1 MKIEDLKEQAERCRR
16 LARGADPFT
25 GKRLLDLAMEYEAR
39 IIEIEK
45 GYRPSRASRSLSEG
59 VSGQDE

>member
-1 MKIEDLKEQAERCRR
+1 MVRVMKIEDLRQQAERCRR

-25 GKRLLDLAMEYEAR
+25 QKRLLDLATEYEGR

-45 GYRPSRASRSLSEG
+45 GYRPSAASRSLIGEP
-59 VSGQDE
+59 